1 MEAFDDE
8 GVFWLPGKKADQRA
22 GRLTFDPAE
31 GATLTITGVFSD
43 IDEQSN
49 DQTRMRRV
57 HGITGRR
64 HLTLDGCF
72 NTGTNFETPGAP
84 HQSYYVSRFITDALF
99 DESEELVFDKCR
111 VAFDQLA
118 RWINA
123 PGVKVSSQSQLQ
135 LEFEPPHDET
145 VKISDEEELTLTS
158 KWVVVDSDYIT
169 KMSLAQGTYL
179 ELKYP
184 AARSLDKIL
193 GDVKYL
199 QDLLTLATN
208 GPTAPLQITL
218 WQAGKEMKY
227 YEGQLAERVRLDA
240 PQAAGI
246 LFELSDIGGLPTIA
260 KWVNVAREYHIV
272 MGSLLSIRYASRLYV
287 ENRFN
292 NVVSAAETFHRA
304 RFSNQ
309 IRPRAEFR
317 QFFREL
323 VAAVPEENRDWLRA
337 QIQFANEPRLRDRLT
352 EMTAYAGK
360 AFTVIY
366 GEPEPWVRV
375 VTETRNRL
383 THHDQRRALSFEAG
397 DLYFLTESVFMLV
410 MLCLFRECQMD
421 DKTLS
426 AIAGSGSTQYLRTR
440 LTVVIPR
447 LYAEITSRL
456 QSSRACAGDRRA
468 EIGEDSGS
476 GYAGSRAGSGGR
488 RCAPGGHLRHRH
500 RTVHRGTALLR
511 AGEDRLPAASRPRM
525 VRGRFGRRARRRRG
539 VARGTGHR

>member
-1 MEAFDDE
+1 VEAFVDQ
-8 GVFWLPGKKADQRA
+8 GVFWLPGKKADLRT
-22 GRLTFDPAE
+22 GRLTFDPDE
-31 GATLTITGVFSD
+31 GATLTITGVFGGV
-43 IDEQSN
+43 DEQSN

-57 HGITGRR
+57 HGSTGGRD
-64 HLTLDGCF
+64 LTLDGCF
-72 NTGTNFETPGAP
+72 NTGTDFETPGAP
-84 HQSYYVSRFITDALF
+84 HQRYYVSRVITDALF
-99 DESEELVFDKCR
+99 DESEDLAFDKCS

-118 RWINA
+118 RWINP
-123 PGVKVSSQSQLQ
+123 PGVRVNLHGQTPQ
-135 LEFEPPHDET
+135 LEFEPLHDET
-145 VKISDEEELTLTS
+145 VKIGDEEELTLTS
-158 KWVVVDSDYIT
+158 KWVVDGDYIT
-169 KMSLAQGTYL
+169 KISLAQGTYL

-218 WQAGKEMKY
+218 CRAGKEMKY
-227 YEGQLAERVRLDA
+227 YQGQLAERVRLDA
-240 PQAAGI
+240 PQSAGI
-246 LFELSDIGGLPTIA
+246 LFELSDIGGLPAIA

-292 NVVSAAETFHRA
+292 NVVSAAETFHRV

-317 QFFREL
+317 QFCREL
-323 VAAVPEENRDWLRA
+323 IAAVPEENRDWLRS

-383 THHDQRRALSFEAG
+383 THHDQRRALSLEMG
-397 DLYFLTESVFMLV
+397 DLHFLTESVFMLV

-426 AIAGSGSTQYLRTR
+426 AIAGSGSTQFLRTK

-447 LYAEITSRL
+447 LHAEITSRL
-456 QSSRACAGDRRA
+456 QSFPC
-468 EIGEDSGS
+468 
-476 GYAGSRAGSGGR
+476 
-488 RCAPGGHLRHRH
+488 
-500 RTVHRGTALLR
+500 
-511 AGEDRLPAASRPRM
+511 
-525 VRGRFGRRARRRRG
+525 VRS
-539 VARGTGHR
+539 